1 MQIMGMH
8 LAPKEFN
15 DIYAALKASE
25 KARAAE
31 ERRRHTRI
39 EIDGSV
45 CVLDVTS
52 NHKYGARTRD
62 ISFSGISII
71 QSKAPPAGARIVVSL
86 PQRRDAPFEVHC
98 KVLSVRGMADELY
111 CVGCEFV
118 ATNRV

>member
-1 MQIMGMH
+1 MGMQ

-25 KARAAE
+25 KARAAQ

-39 EIDGSV
+39 EIDGNV
-45 CVLDVTS
+45 CVRDLTS
-52 NHKYGARTRD
+52 NQKYGARTRD

-71 QSKAPPAGARIVVSL
+71 QSKAPAAGARIVVSL
-86 PQRRDAPFEVHC
+86 PQRKSGKFDVQCTVLHVRD
-98 KVLSVRGMADELY
+98 MADELY

-118 ATNRV
+118 ATNGA

>member
-1 MQIMGMH
+1 MGMH

-15 DIYAALKASE
+15 DVYAALKASE

-39 EIDGSV
+39 EIDGSI
-45 CVLDVTS
+45 CVRDLTS
-52 NHKYGARTRD
+52 NQKYGARTRD

-71 QSKAPPAGARIVVSL
+71 QSKASPAGSRIVVSL
-86 PQRRDAPFEVHC
+86 PQRKGGLYDVHC
-98 KVLSVRGMADELY
+98 AVLHVRDMADQLY

-118 ATNRV
+118 SSKAA